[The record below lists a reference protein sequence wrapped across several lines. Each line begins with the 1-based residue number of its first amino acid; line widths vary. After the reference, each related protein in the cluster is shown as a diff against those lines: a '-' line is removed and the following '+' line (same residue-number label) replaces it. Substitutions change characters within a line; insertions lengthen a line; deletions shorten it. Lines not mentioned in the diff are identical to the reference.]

1 MNGQPASTTDL
12 ASTPM
17 AQTHLNNLQSDCP
30 QPTTAVSS
38 DRFAAVVMPCTYNLS
53 LTRKQLIG
61 LLVVPIIL
69 PLGLAGAALW
79 MILTAGLIQ
88 GQNQA
93 KSELVVSEI
102 NYNLKLDRAADRLQN
117 SSDSKTIAQ
126 TALAYNSGKKL
137 SYLQKSVKQILE
149 NQVKTGA
156 IHNAALVGKDGKII
170 VSVNLNQEGQ
180 SFNPRNLAYQVLAKK
195 EQITPSKILAKSEN
209 QKQLPTL
216 QTGLS
221 ERVLVNYSEIPVK
234 HPKNQTVIAALFL
247 GTNLSQIPMVAS
259 SEIVHSLGFYAIYA
273 PLNEGKYV
281 LVSGQSVTKN
291 QRLPDLQWMDRS
303 LLISARAADGKAV
316 AQQIKIGNQAYTV
329 AAKSLNNLA
338 GKPAVILVRG
348 IPTTS
353 IETWW
358 GNNWLLAMSAA
369 ALVPFALGVA
379 VTRRIAKP
387 ANSDLSTSDGNW
399 AFNSSA
405 ELPQRSRTFDIIY
418 DNLNFGEF
426 PDLFPKKS
434 SLDGQLAVDFRY
446 NKKLA
451 GDPLRG
457 LRQRPIANPHI
468 PLAFQPLELPE
479 NSVSNQSRQVNT
491 ENTELEKSAIA
502 LNLVQEAWQDLNR
515 LNWELQPEILDRQN
529 TQKALRKSEALLQ
542 AILDNSTA
550 VIYIKDVD
558 GKYLLTNRHFDNL
571 FDIAKEQITGK
582 TDGDIFPQ
590 DSSAALR
597 ENDLKV
603 LESSSPL
610 TLEEIIPQDD
620 GPHTYISLKFPLCNS
635 EGKAYAVGTIS
646 TDVSDRKLA
655 EVTLEKAKA
664 ELEIEVEQRTLFL
677 KQANELLRF
686 ELAAR
691 VRGAITVRQ
700 MTAQVARHART
711 VDGIL
716 GASLDL
722 IFLVDRSG
730 KYTYVSRTAAQAAGM
745 NPRQMI
751 GKTWQEL
758 GWSPTIMQRVHQE
771 CHGIFA
777 TAEPVKGEV
786 IVPTANWGTR
796 DYEYILSPV
805 CATDGSVEAVVATL
819 RDITERKDAEEAW
832 QLAKEAAELANRA
845 KSAFLANMSHELR
858 TPLNAI
864 IGYSDILVEDAEE
877 LGHLELVSDL
887 DKIRTAG
894 KHLLR
899 LIEDILDISKIEAD
913 KMEIYLESFDVGG
926 LIEEVVTTI
935 KPLMDKNGN
944 TLQVLSS
951 DNIGAMHGDL
961 MKVRQVMLNLLSNAA
976 KFSANGAIVLTV
988 ERITSEE
995 LKNKYQPRVAQLLIL
1010 DADFLIFR
1018 VTDTGIGMTP
1028 EQQERLFQPF
1038 TQADD
1043 STTRKYGGT
1052 GLGLTI
1058 SQRFCQM
1065 MGGDI
1070 EVTSELDCGSTFAV
1084 CLPASLFK
1092 RSEF

>member
-1 MNGQPASTTDL
+1 
-12 ASTPM
+12 M
-17 AQTHLNNLQSDCP
+17 AQTQLNDSKPNCL
-30 QPTTAVSS
+30 QPTEVATSERFKTAFKPS
-38 DRFAAVVMPCTYNLS
+38 TYNLS
-53 LTRKQLIG
+53 VTRKQLIG
-61 LLVVPIIL
+61 LLALQTIL
-69 PLGLAGAALW
+69 PVGLTGAALW
-79 MILTAGLIQ
+79 LISAV
-88 GQNQA
+88 GSNELQNQA
-93 KSELVVSEI
+93 KSELSLSEI

-137 SYLQKSVKQILE
+137 SYLEKSVKQILE
-149 NQVKTGA
+149 SHVKTGA
-156 IHNAALVGKDGKII
+156 IHSAALVGKDTKII

-180 SFNPRNLAYQVLAKK
+180 NFNPRNLAYQELAKK
-195 EQITPSKILAKSEN
+195 EPITASKILAKSEN
-209 QKQLPTL
+209 QKQLPAL
-216 QTGLS
+216 QPELS
-221 ERVLVNYSEIPVK
+221 ERVLVNYVKFPVK
-234 HPKNQTVIAALFL
+234 NPKNQTVIAALFL
-247 GTNLSQIPMVAS
+247 GTNLSKIPMVAS
-259 SEIVHSLGFYAIYA
+259 SETVNSLLGFYAIYA

-291 QRLPDLQWMDRS
+291 KQLPNLQWMDRS
-303 LLISARAADGKAV
+303 LLRSARAADGKPV
-316 AQQIKIGNQAYTV
+316 AQQIQIGNQTYTV

-348 IPTTS
+348 IPKTS
-353 IETWW
+353 IESWW
-358 GNNWLLAMSAA
+358 GNNWLLALSAA
-369 ALVPFALGVA
+369 AVFPFALAVA

-387 ANSDLSTSDGNW
+387 GNSNLSTAEGNW
-399 AFNSSA
+399 AFNSTA
-405 ELPQRSRTFDIIY
+405 EPQQRSRNLDLIY
-418 DNLNFGEF
+418 DNLNFGEL

-434 SLDGQLAVDFRY
+434 SLNGKLAVDFRY
-446 NKKLA
+446 KKTA
-451 GDPLRG
+451 GDG
-457 LRQRPIANPHI
+457 PIANPQI
-468 PLAFQPLELPE
+468 PLTFQPLELPA
-479 NSVSNQSRQVNT
+479 NSVSNQSQPA
-491 ENTELEKSAIA
+491 NTELEKSAIA
-502 LNLVQEAWQDLNR
+502 LHQVQEAWQDLNR
-515 LNWELQPEILDRQN
+515 LNLELQPEILDRQN

-582 TDGDIFPQ
+582 TDCDIFPE
-590 DSSAALR
+590 DKAAALR

-603 LESSSPL
+603 IESSSPL
-610 TLEEIIPQDD
+610 TIEEIIPQDD

-635 EGKAYAVGTIS
+635 EGQAYAVGTIS

-655 EVTLEKAKA
+655 ELTLEKAKA
-664 ELEIEVEQRTLFL
+664 ELEKEVEQRTLYL
-677 KQANELLRF
+677 QQANELLQF
-686 ELAAR
+686 ELAAK
-691 VRGAITVRQ
+691 VRGAIAVRQ

-745 NPRQMI
+745 NPREMI
-751 GKTWQEL
+751 SKTWQEL
-758 GWSPTIMQRVHQE
+758 GWSPTIMQRVHEE
-771 CHGIFA
+771 CDAIFA
-777 TAEPVKGEV
+777 TAEPKKGEV
-786 IVPTANWGTR
+786 IVPTASWGTR
-796 DYEYILSPV
+796 DYEYILSPL

-864 IGYSDILVEDAEE
+864 IGYSDMLVEDAEE
-877 LGHLELVSDL
+877 LGNLEIVSDL

-976 KFSANGAIVLTV
+976 KFSAQGTIVLTV
-988 ERITSEE
+988 ERITSQE
-995 LKNKYQPRVAQLLIL
+995 LKNKYQPRVAQMLIL
-1010 DADFLIFR
+1010 DSDFLVFR

-1038 TQADD
+1038 TQADN

-1070 EVTSELDCGSTFAV
+1070 EVYSELNCGSTFTA
-1084 CLPASLFK
+1084 CLPASLFR

>member
-1 MNGQPASTTDL
+1 
-12 ASTPM
+12 M
-17 AQTHLNNLQSDCP
+17 AQTQLNDNQPNCL
-30 QPTTAVSS
+30 QPTQVATSERLKPAF
-38 DRFAAVVMPCTYNLS
+38 RPCIYNLS
-53 LTRKQLIG
+53 VTKNQLIG
-61 LLVVPIIL
+61 FLALQTIL
-69 PLGLAGAALW
+69 PVGLTGGILW
-79 MILTAGLIQ
+79 LTSTVGNNQL
-88 GQNQA
+88 QNQA
-93 KSELVVSEI
+93 KSELSLSES
-102 NYNLKLDRAADRLQN
+102 NYNLQLDRAAFSLQK
-117 SSDSKTIAQ
+117 SSDSQTIAQ
-126 TALAYNSGKKL
+126 IASAYNSGNEI

-149 NQVKTGA
+149 NQVKTGE
-156 IHNAALVGKDGKII
+156 IDSAALVRKNGQIV
-170 VSVNLNQEGQ
+170 VSVNPKQKEK
-180 SFNPRNLAYQVLAKK
+180 SFNLQKIVNRVFAAKK
-195 EQITPSKILAKSEN
+195 PITASEIIAKSEV
-209 QKQLPTL
+209 QKQLGSLPRAA
-216 QTGLS
+216 GDGS
-221 ERVLVNYSEIPVK
+221 VLVRYTAIPVK
-234 HPKNQTVIAALFL
+234 DPKTQTVIAALVL
-247 GTNLSQIPMVAS
+247 GKVLSQTAAVAS
-259 SEIVHSLGFYAIYA
+259 SEIVNLQGGYRAIYSV
-273 PLNEGKYV
+273 PTDGKFV
-281 LVSGQSVTKN
+281 LASSQAFTKN
-291 QRLPDLQWMDRS
+291 QELPDFLADQS
-303 LLISARAADGKAV
+303 LLKSALAAAGKPV
-316 AQQIKIGNQAYTV
+316 AQQIQIGSQTYTV
-329 AAKSLNNLA
+329 AAQSLDNLA
-338 GKPAVILVRG
+338 GKPGAILVRG
-348 IPTTS
+348 MPQTAIA
-353 IETWW
+353 TWW
-358 GNNWLLAMSAA
+358 GNNWLLLALSAA
-369 ALVPFALGVA
+369 APLALAVA

-387 ANSDLSTSDGNW
+387 ANSNLSTADGNW
-399 AFNSSA
+399 PSNSSA
-405 ELPQRSRTFDIIY
+405 EPPQRTRKFGLIY
-418 DNLNFGEF
+418 ENLNFDEF

-451 GDPLRG
+451 AA
-457 LRQRPIANPHI
+457 RPIANPQI
-468 PLAFQPLELPE
+468 PLVFQPLELPA
-479 NSVSNQSRQVNT
+479 NSVSNHSRPANT
-491 ENTELEKSAIA
+491 EVEKSVIA
-502 LNLVQEAWQDLNR
+502 LNQVQEAWQDLNR
-515 LNWELQPEILDRQN
+515 LNWELQPEMLDRQN

-550 VIYIKDVD
+550 VIYIKDVE

-582 TDGDIFPQ
+582 TDGDIFPE

-635 EGKAYAVGTIS
+635 KGKAYAVGTIS
-646 TDVSDRKLA
+646 TDVSDRKKA
-655 EVTLEKAKA
+655 ELTLEKAKA
-664 ELEIEVEQRTLFL
+664 ELEVEVEQRTLFL
-677 KQANELLRF
+677 KQANELLQF

-691 VRGAITVRQ
+691 ARGAITVRQ

-716 GASLDL
+716 SASLDL

-745 NPRQMI
+745 NPREMI
-751 GKTWQEL
+751 SKTWQEL
-758 GWSPTIMQRVHQE
+758 GWPPKIMQRVHEE
-771 CHGIFA
+771 CDRIFA
-777 TAEPVKGEV
+777 TSEPVKGEV
-786 IVPTANWGTR
+786 IVPTAAWGIR
-796 DYEYILSPV
+796 DYEYILSPL

-819 RDITERKDAEEAW
+819 RDITDRKDAEEAW
-832 QLAKEAAELANRA
+832 QLAKEAAEVANRA

-864 IGYSDILVEDAEE
+864 IGYSDMLVEDAEE
-877 LGHLELVSDL
+877 LGNLEVVSDL

-899 LIEDILDISKIEAD
+899 LIDDILDISKIEAD

-926 LIEEVVTTI
+926 LIEEVETTI
-935 KPLMDKNGN
+935 KPLMDKKAN
-944 TLQVLSS
+944 TLEVLIA

-976 KFSANGAIVLTV
+976 KFSTNGAIVLTV

-995 LKNKYQPRVAQLLIL
+995 LKNKYQPRVVQMLIL
-1010 DADFLIFR
+1010 DSEYLIFR
-1018 VTDTGIGMTP
+1018 VTDTGIGMTK

-1038 TQADD
+1038 TQADN

-1070 EVTSELDCGSTFAV
+1070 EVSSELDCGSTFTAF
-1084 CLPASLFK
+1084 LPASLFR

>member
-1 MNGQPASTTDL
+1 
-12 ASTPM
+12 M
-17 AQTHLNNLQSDCP
+17 AQTQLNDSKPNCL
-30 QPTTAVSS
+30 QPTKVATSERFKAVIK
-38 DRFAAVVMPCTYNLS
+38 PCTYNLS
-53 LTRKQLIG
+53 VTKKQLIG
-61 LLVVPIIL
+61 LLALQTIL
-69 PLGLAGAALW
+69 PVGLTGAALW
-79 MILTAGLIQ
+79 LTSAVGSNQL
-88 GQNQA
+88 QNQA
-93 KSELVVSEI
+93 KSELSLSEI

-126 TALAYNSGKKL
+126 TALAYNSDKNISNL
-137 SYLQKSVKQILE
+137 RKSVKQILE
-149 NQVKTGA
+149 SHVKTGA
-156 IHNAALVGKDGKII
+156 IHSAALVGKDGKII

-180 SFNPRNLAYQVLAKK
+180 NFNPRNLAYQELAKK
-195 EQITPSKILAKSEN
+195 DPIMASKILAKSEN

-216 QTGLS
+216 QPELS
-221 ERVLVNYSEIPVK
+221 ERVLVNYAEIPVK
-234 HPKNQTVIAALFL
+234 NPKNQTVIAALFL
-247 GTNLSQIPMVAS
+247 GTNLSKIPMVAS
-259 SEIVHSLGFYAIYA
+259 SETVNSLLGFYAIYA

-291 QRLPDLQWMDRS
+291 QLLPDLKWIDRS
-303 LLISARAADGKAV
+303 LLRSARAADGKPV
-316 AQQIKIGNQAYTV
+316 AQQIQIGNQTYTV
-329 AAKSLNNLA
+329 AAKSLENLA

-348 IPTTS
+348 IPKTS

-358 GNNWLLAMSAA
+358 GNNWLLALSAA
-369 ALVPFALGVA
+369 AVFPFALAVA

-387 ANSDLSTSDGNW
+387 ANSDLSTAGGNW
-399 AFNSSA
+399 PSNSTA
-405 ELPQRSRTFDIIY
+405 EPQQRSQNLDLIY

-434 SLDGQLAVDFRY
+434 SLNGKLAVDFRY
-446 NKKLA
+446 KKFA
-451 GDPLRG
+451 GDLA
-457 LRQRPIANPHI
+457 IANPQI
-468 PLAFQPLELPE
+468 PLTFQPLELPA
-479 NSVSNQSRQVNT
+479 NSVSKQSRT
-491 ENTELEKSAIA
+491 ANTELEKSAIA
-502 LNLVQEAWQDLNR
+502 LNQVQEAWQDLNR
-515 LNWELQPEILDRQN
+515 LNLELQPEILDRQN

-582 TDGDIFPQ
+582 TDGDIFPE
-590 DSSAALR
+590 DKAAALR

-603 LESSSPL
+603 IESSSPL

-635 EGKAYAVGTIS
+635 EGQAYAVGTIS

-655 EVTLEKAKA
+655 ELTLEKAKA
-664 ELEIEVEQRTLFL
+664 ELEIEVEQRTLYL
-677 KQANELLRF
+677 QQANELLQF
-686 ELAAR
+686 ELAAK
-691 VRGAITVRQ
+691 VRGAIAVRQ

-745 NPRQMI
+745 NPREMI

-758 GWSPTIMQRVHQE
+758 GWSPTIMQRVHEE
-771 CHGIFA
+771 CDAIFA

-786 IVPTANWGTR
+786 IVPTASWGTR
-796 DYEYILSPV
+796 DYEYILSPH

-819 RDITERKDAEEAW
+819 RDITDRKDAEEAW

-864 IGYSDILVEDAEE
+864 IGYSDMLVEDAEE
-877 LGHLELVSDL
+877 LGNLEVVSDL

-899 LIEDILDISKIEAD
+899 LIDDILDISKIEAD

-961 MKVRQVMLNLLSNAA
+961 MKVRQVILNLLSNAA
-976 KFSANGAIVLTV
+976 KFSANGAIALTV

-995 LKNKYQPRVAQLLIL
+995 LKNKYQPRVAQMLIL
-1010 DADFLIFR
+1010 DAEFLIFR

-1038 TQADD
+1038 TQADN

-1070 EVTSELDCGSTFAV
+1070 EVTSELNCGSTFTA
-1084 CLPASLFK
+1084 CLPASLFR

>member
-1 MNGQPASTTDL
+1 MAHTQLNDSQPNCL
-12 ASTPM
+12 Q
-17 AQTHLNNLQSDCP
+17 QTKVATSERRLK
-30 QPTTAVSS
+30 
-38 DRFAAVVMPCTYNLS
+38 AAFKPCTYNLS
-53 LTRKQLIG
+53 VTRKQLIG
-61 LLVVPIIL
+61 LLTLQTIL
-69 PLGLAGAALW
+69 PVGLTAAALW
-79 MILTAGLIQ
+79 LTSAVGSNQL
-88 GQNQA
+88 QNQA
-93 KSELVVSEI
+93 KSELSLSEI
-102 NYNLKLDRAADRLQN
+102 NYNLPLDRAADRLQN

-126 TALAYNSGKKL
+126 TALAYNRGKNI
-137 SYLQKSVKQILE
+137 SYLQKSVNQILE
-149 NQVKTGA
+149 DQVKTGE
-156 IHNAALVGKDGKII
+156 IDSAALVGKNRQIV
-170 VSVNLNQEGQ
+170 VSVNPSQKGK
-180 SFNPRNLAYQVLAKK
+180 SFNLQKIVDRVFVTKNPITATEIIAISEVQEQLGSLSPGNGSRPVLLHYA
-195 EQITPSKILAKSEN
+195 A
-209 QKQLPTL
+209 
-216 QTGLS
+216 
-221 ERVLVNYSEIPVK
+221 IPIK
-234 HPKNQTVIAALFL
+234 DPKNQTVIAALVL
-247 GTNLSQIPMVAS
+247 GKIISKTSAVAS
-259 SEIVHSLGFYAIYA
+259 SETLNLQGGGYQAIYA
-273 PLNEGKYV
+273 PLADGKFV
-281 LVSGQSVTKN
+281 LASSQAVTKN
-291 QRLPDLQWMDRS
+291 QQLPDLLAEKS
-303 LLISARAADGKAV
+303 LLQSALAAAGKPV
-316 AQQIKIGNQAYTV
+316 AGNVQTGSQTYAV
-329 AAKSLNNLA
+329 AAKSLGNLG
-338 GKPAVILVRG
+338 GKPAAVLVRF
-348 IPTTS
+348 IPKTS
-353 IETWW
+353 IATWW
-358 GNNWLLAMSAA
+358 ENNWLLAMSATA
-369 ALVPFALGVA
+369 IVPFALGVA

-387 ANSDLSTSDGNW
+387 ANSDLSTAEGNW

-451 GDPLRG
+451 GA
-457 LRQRPIANPHI
+457 RPIANPHI

-515 LNWELQPEILDRQN
+515 LNLKLQPEILDRQN

-582 TDGDIFPQ
+582 TDSDIFPQ
-590 DSSAALR
+590 DSTAALR

-610 TLEEIIPQDD
+610 TIEEIIPQDD

-635 EGKAYAVGTIS
+635 EGKVYAVGTIS

-655 EVTLEKAKA
+655 ERTLEKAKA

-745 NPRQMI
+745 NPREMI

-771 CHGIFA
+771 CDGLFA

-786 IVPTANWGTR
+786 IVPTASWGTR
-796 DYEYILSPV
+796 DYEYILSPL

-864 IGYSDILVEDAEE
+864 IGYSDMLAEDAEE
-877 LGHLELVSDL
+877 LGNLQVVSDL

-899 LIEDILDISKIEAD
+899 LIDDILDISKIEAD

-944 TLQVLSS
+944 TLEVLSS

-995 LKNKYQPRVAQLLIL
+995 LKNKYQPRVAQMLIL

-1052 GLGLTI
+1052 GLGLAI

-1070 EVTSELDCGSTFAV
+1070 EVTSELDCGSTFTA
-1084 CLPASLFK
+1084 CLPASLFR

>member
-1 MNGQPASTTDL
+1 MAHTQLNDSQPNCL
-12 ASTPM
+12 Q
-17 AQTHLNNLQSDCP
+17 QTKVATSERRLK
-30 QPTTAVSS
+30 
-38 DRFAAVVMPCTYNLS
+38 AAFKPCTYNLS
-53 LTRKQLIG
+53 VTRKQLIG
-61 LLVVPIIL
+61 LLTLQTIL
-69 PLGLAGAALW
+69 PVGLTAAALW
-79 MILTAGLIQ
+79 LTSAIGSNEL
-88 GQNQA
+88 QNQA
-93 KSELVVSEI
+93 KSELSLSEI
-102 NYNLKLDRAADRLQN
+102 NYNFKLDRAADRLQN

-126 TALAYNSGKKL
+126 TALAYNSGKKISDL
-137 SYLQKSVKQILE
+137 PNSVKQILE
-149 NQVKTGA
+149 NQVKTGE
-156 IHNAALVGKDGKII
+156 IHSAVLVGKDGKII
-170 VSVNLNQEGQ
+170 LSVNLNQEGQ
-180 SFNPRNLAYQVLAKK
+180 SFNPRNLAYPVLAKK
-195 EQITPSKILAKSEN
+195 EPITASKTLVKSKI
-209 QKQLPTL
+209 QKQLPAL
-216 QTGLS
+216 ASGLS
-221 ERVLVNYSEIPVK
+221 ERVLVSYTEIPVK
-234 HPKNQTVIAALFL
+234 NPKNQTVIGTLFL
-247 GTNLSQIPMVAS
+247 GKNLSQIPMVAS
-259 SEIVHSLGFYAIYA
+259 SETVNSLEGGFYAIYA

-281 LVSGQSVTKN
+281 LVSAQNVRKN
-291 QRLPDLQWMDRS
+291 QLLPDLQWMDRS
-303 LLISARAADGKAV
+303 LLRSARAADGKPV
-316 AQQIKIGNQAYTV
+316 AQPIKIGNQTYTV

-338 GKPAVILVRG
+338 GKPAVVLVRG
-348 IPTTS
+348 IPQTYL
-353 IETWW
+353 
-358 GNNWLLAMSAA
+358 GNNWLLLALSAA
-369 ALVPFALGVA
+369 APLALAVA
-379 VTRRIAKP
+379 VARRIAKP
-387 ANSDLSTSDGNW
+387 ANSDLSTADGNW
-399 AFNSSA
+399 PSNSSA
-405 ELPQRSRTFDIIY
+405 EPQQLSPKFDLIY
-418 DNLNFGEF
+418 DHLNFSEF

-451 GDPLRG
+451 AA
-457 LRQRPIANPHI
+457 RPIANPHI
-468 PLAFQPLELPE
+468 PLAFQPLELPA
-479 NSVSNQSRQVNT
+479 NSVSNQSRPT
-491 ENTELEKSAIA
+491 NTELEKSAIA

-550 VIYIKDVD
+550 VIYIKDVE

-582 TDGDIFPQ
+582 TDGDIFPE
-590 DSSAALR
+590 DKAAVLR

-646 TDVSDRKLA
+646 TDVSDRKKA
-655 EVTLEKAKA
+655 ELTLEKAKA

-677 KQANELLRF
+677 KQANELLQF

-745 NPRQMI
+745 NPREMI

-758 GWSPTIMQRVHQE
+758 GWSPTIMQRVHHE

-786 IVPTANWGTR
+786 IVPTASWGTR
-796 DYEYILSPV
+796 DYEYILSPL

-864 IGYSDILVEDAEE
+864 IGYSDMLVEDAEE
-877 LGHLELVSDL
+877 LGNLQIVWDL

-926 LIEEVVTTI
+926 LIEEVITTI

-944 TLQVLSS
+944 TLEVLSS

-976 KFSANGAIVLTV
+976 KFSANGTIVLTV

-1010 DADFLIFR
+1010 DAEFLIFR
-1018 VTDTGIGMTP
+1018 VTDRGIGMTQ

-1038 TQADD
+1038 TQADN

-1070 EVTSELDCGSTFAV
+1070 EVTSELDCGSTFTA
-1084 CLPASLFK
+1084 CLPASLFR